1 MITWRSE
8 LVIHIQIRA
17 ALPEQYGVYLMNRG
31 KRHYLSDGEPVELD
45 LCEDGSVTLMQDG
58 PMTKLRKVLGAV
70 GIFLSAPLQAAYLY
84 FSESKWDHAIPFRI
98 KATLNVVGATACH
111 ITVTEGATQLQQP
124 RLSVSGPNVSVA
136 EYQCNASPWVLR
148 EACNVY
154 LCRIWSA
161 EIWLLALMGYLLAVS
176 IGGRNAL
183 GILVTSMVCL
193 AMASVGIYLTVQAGK
208 LCCQKIERLVQVNS

>member
-1 MITWRSE
+1 MIH
-8 LVIHIQIRA
+8 LQIRA
-17 ALPEQYGVYLMNRG
+17 TLPEQYGVYLMNRG
-31 KRHYLSDGEPVELD
+31 KRQYLSDGEPVEID

-58 PMTKLRKVLGAV
+58 PMTKLGKVLGAV
-70 GIFLSAPLQAAYLY
+70 GIFLTAPLQAAYLY
-84 FSESKWDHAIPFRI
+84 FSESKWDSVIPFRI
-98 KATLNVVGATACH
+98 KATLNVVGAAACH
-111 ITVTEGATQLQQP
+111 ITVTEGATQLQPP

-148 EACNVY
+148 EARDVY

-193 AMASVGIYLTVQAGK
+193 AMVSVGIYLTVRAGR
-208 LCCQKIERLVQVNS
+208 LCRQKIECLESTIGQTP